1 MLTWRISVVIG
12 GVGGRKEISSRLLG
26 WFERLCNKFSSIYF
40 YIPLAFVP
48 IIDFFY
54 VFDLHN
60 PAELTVVFL
69 LVGCSYTISCLHCKH
84 ATCVYRSEKNNWS
97 GLRDLCCGKCLLV
110 HTRHHTAI
118 HNHRLIDVH
127 ESFMAYSSSLSISLT
142 SLTSLDHMP
151 QLMTMNDGDWF
162 SFSLS
167 LSLALSLHFCVFLRG
182 VILLKCY
189 QWCVAIHYSFS
200 RQSTLPCQS
209 QLASSFQSLSTLG
222 IILVFDND
230 YESFAMVWCVIWND
244 VRT

>member
-12 GVGGRKEISSRLLG
+12 GVRGRKEISSRLLG

-69 LVGCSYTISCLHCKH
+69 LAGCSYTISCLHCKH

-162 SFSLS
+162 SFFTFSLTRTLPPLLCFFARS
-167 LSLALSLHFCVFLRG
+167 NFIKMLSVMRGNTLFFLSTIDIALPVSACFFVSITLYVR
-182 VILLKCY
+182 
-189 QWCVAIHYSFS
+189 HYSRF
-200 RQSTLPCQS
+200 R
-209 QLASSFQSLSTLG
+209 
-222 IILVFDND
+222 
-230 YESFAMVWCVIWND
+230 
-244 VRT
+244 